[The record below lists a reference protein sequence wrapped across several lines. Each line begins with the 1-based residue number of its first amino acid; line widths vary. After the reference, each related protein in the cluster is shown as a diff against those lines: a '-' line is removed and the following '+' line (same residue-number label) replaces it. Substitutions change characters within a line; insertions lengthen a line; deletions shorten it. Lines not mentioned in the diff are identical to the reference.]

1 MIRIIS
7 AVACLASGVFL
18 SACGYTLRG
27 SGTVLPAD
35 VKCIYIPQVQNDSTE
50 LGLGPVLTEALREE
64 FDSYGVVSVVENQ
77 RDADA
82 ILKVKILGVK
92 RSTNTVQASTNTAL
106 QMDTTM
112 QVSGELRRNTGAVLW
127 REGALQVSKD
137 YGADK
142 SVVVATSPDFASGS
156 ISSSDLANLSN
167 REISRGQERA
177 ALNSMV
183 QDTARMIYDKSV
195 APDF

>member
-1 MIRIIS
+1 MKTVRIIS
-7 AVACLASGVFL
+7 LLLGTLFLAS
-18 SACGYTLRG
+18 CGYTFRG

-35 VKCIYIPQVQNDSTE
+35 VKRIYIPQVQNESTE
-50 LGLGPVLTEALREE
+50 LGLGPIVTEALREE
-64 FDSYGVVSVVENQ
+64 FDSYGAVSVVDNQ

-92 RSTNTVQASTNTAL
+92 RSTNTVQGNTNTAL

-112 QVSGELRRNTGAVLW
+112 SISGELRRTTGAILW
-127 REGALQVSKD
+127 REGMLQVSKD

-167 REISRGQERA
+167 REISRGQERG
-177 ALNSMV
+177 ALNTLA
-183 QDTARMIYDKSV
+183 QDAARMIYDKSV